1 MRKMVIR
8 YRTKPERA
16 GENARLI
23 RRVFE
28 ELRAKAPRG
37 LGYLALD
44 LGDGNFLH
52 FVMEEN
58 EQDPGAITRLEAFQ
72 QFRARIAERCLEPP
86 KSSEVTIIG
95 EYGMLAEAQGVT
107 A

>member
-1 MRKMVIR
+1 MVIR

-16 GENARLI
+16 DENARLI

-28 ELRAKAPRG
+28 ELQAKSPRG

-44 LGDGNFLH
+44 LGAGNFLH

-58 EQDPGAITRLEAFQ
+58 ELNPGAITRLEAFQ
-72 QFRARIAERCLEPP
+72 HFRAGIAERCLEPP

-95 EYGMLAEAQGVT
+95 EYGMLAPSQAVT